1 MDLSRHISVFNPA
14 AVKDDIHIIGVGA
27 TGSFVAMMFARMG
40 VPVINIYDFDDV
52 EIHNIPNQYY
62 DTGDLGK
69 LKAEALADKLRLI
82 NPDIT
87 VNVGKEAVT
96 PEDVSKM
103 SGYLFSLVD
112 SMKVRKE
119 LWEAAKANKDLINVW
134 ESRLGSDQARVYSL
148 PIKSGL
154 DYARY
159 EQDFYDDD
167 NAEVSACGTSIT
179 VLPIVMMT
187 ASLMMVQF
195 IDLVM
200 DNPVIPHF
208 KTIFD
213 NHYNKYEEDLEEATG
228 LGESE
233 PELIIDDIF

>member
-14 AVKDDIHIIGVGA
+14 SVKNDIHIIGVGA
-27 TGSFVAMMFARMG
+27 TGSFVAMQIARMG
-40 VPVINIYDFDDV
+40 VPVLNIYDFDDV

-62 DTGDLGK
+62 DTEDIGK
-69 LKAEALADKLRLI
+69 LKIDALDEKLHKI

-87 VNVGKEAVT
+87 VNKSNAKVT
-96 PEDVSKM
+96 AEDISKM
-103 SGYLFSLVD
+103 EGYVFLLVD

-119 LWEAAKANKDLINVW
+119 LWEAAKNNPNIINVW

-148 PIKSGL
+148 PIEEGK
-154 DYARY
+154 DYSKY

-179 VLPIVMMT
+179 VLPIVLQT
-187 ASLMMVQF
+187 ASLMIVQF

-200 DNPVIPHF
+200 DNPVEPHF

-213 NHYNKYEEDLEEATG
+213 NHYNKYEEDWEVKSVIEGTVELPIEE
-228 LGESE
+228 
-233 PELIIDDIF
+233 IF

>member
-1 MDLSRHISVFNPA
+1 
-14 AVKDDIHIIGVGA
+14 
-27 TGSFVAMMFARMG
+27 MG

-119 LWEAAKANKDLINVW
+119 LWEAEYRNRKDGMETGRTEE
-134 ESRLGSDQARVYSL
+134 ESKGDERNR
-148 PIKSGL
+148 
-154 DYARY
+154 
-159 EQDFYDDD
+159 
-167 NAEVSACGTSIT
+167 SA
-179 VLPIVMMT
+179 P
-187 ASLMMVQF
+187 
-195 IDLVM
+195 
-200 DNPVIPHF
+200 
-208 KTIFD
+208 
-213 NHYNKYEEDLEEATG
+213 
-228 LGESE
+228 SE
-233 PELIIDDIF
+233 PLPGENGKRGKERAES

>member
-27 TGSFVAMMFARMG
+27 TGSFVAMMLARMG

-87 VNVGKEAVT
+87 VNVGKEAVK
-96 PEDVSKM
+96 PEDVSNM

-119 LWEAAKANKDLINVW
+119 LWEAAKANTNLINVW

-148 PIKSGL
+148 PIEKDK
-154 DYARY
+154 DYSRY

-187 ASLMMVQF
+187 ASLMIVQF

-200 DNPVIPHF
+200 ENPVVPHF

-213 NHYNKYEEDLEEATG
+213 NHYNKYEEDFAIETG

-233 PELIIDDIF
+233 PELEMEDIF

>member
-27 TGSFVAMMFARMG
+27 TGSFTAMMLARMG

-119 LWEAAKANKDLINVW
+119 LWEAAKANTNLINVW

-148 PIKSGL
+148 PIEEGL
-154 DYARY
+154 NYARY

-187 ASLMMVQF
+187 ASLMIVQF

-200 DNPVIPHF
+200 DNPVVPHF

-213 NHYNKYEEDLEEATG
+213 NHYNKYEEDLETNG

-233 PELIIDDIF
+233 PEPIIEDIF